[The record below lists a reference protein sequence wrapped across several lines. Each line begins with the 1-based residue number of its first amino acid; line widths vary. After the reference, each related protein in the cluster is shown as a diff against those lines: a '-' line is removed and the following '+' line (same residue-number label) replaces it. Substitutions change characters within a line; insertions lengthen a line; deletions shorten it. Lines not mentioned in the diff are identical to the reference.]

1 MIFKNIPPPFE
12 GESIPKYLSS
22 IMKTG
27 LLDIVD
33 GLHKLT
39 LADNIT
45 SFQVEV
51 TLASGEELRIRNE
64 FNTFIPSG
72 RIIVKHTGDPAI
84 VDGDTDWDNN
94 YVYLKN
100 AGSVS
105 ATVTV
110 LYFK

>member
-12 GESIPKYLSS
+12 GESIPRYLAS

-39 LADNIT
+39 FTDNIV

-51 TLASGEELRIRNE
+51 TLSSGEELRIRNE

-72 RIIVKHTGDPAI
+72 RLIIKHTGDPAI
-84 VDGDTDWDNN
+84 IDGDNEWTNDF
-94 YVYLKN
+94 VYLKN
-100 AGSVS
+100 AGSGS